1 MKNLL
6 HNDDNSGGCGSGGG
20 DSDCGGGGNG
30 GGGGGTGVG
39 GSCGDGG
46 SGGSDGGDGGGSYG
60 DGCATIFRVLILSK
74 KSILAVCTEG
84 WNLVRSSETLHSVTH
99 TLAIYLTL
107 IITDSLDVPVGRID

>member
-6 HNDDNSGGCGSGGG
+6 HNDDNSGGC
-20 DSDCGGGGNG
+20 DCGGGGNG

-46 SGGSDGGDGGGSYG
+46 SGGSDGGGGDDGGSYG

-99 TLAIYLTL
+99 TLTIYLTL
-107 IITDSLDVPVGRID
+107 IITDTAWMYL